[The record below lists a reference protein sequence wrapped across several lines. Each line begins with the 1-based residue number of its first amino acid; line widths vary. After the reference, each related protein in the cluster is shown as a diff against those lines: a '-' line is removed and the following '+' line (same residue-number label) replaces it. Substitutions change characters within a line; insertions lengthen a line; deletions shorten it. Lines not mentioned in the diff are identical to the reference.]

1 MRSDEILDF
10 FKALDEELARHA
22 KDGETL
28 ELYVIGRSALILS
41 YGLDSM
47 TKDIDVIYFHGSELQ
62 DKAVEKFGQGTPG
75 AQKWGFYLE
84 TVSSGLP
91 PVPAGYRSR
100 SSDVPGPWRVIRP
113 KRLEIHD
120 LAVTKLKRFY
130 AKDRVDL
137 QILCDTGELNE
148 VGLRQ
153 SLDSAFTFAADEDE
167 DPGRKIAYSNL
178 LTVIDYLEGR
188 RREL

>member
-1 MRSDEILDF
+1 MRSEEILDF
-10 FKALDEELARHA
+10 FSALDEELARHA
-22 KDGETL
+22 KEGETL

-41 YGLDSM
+41 YGLNST

-62 DKAVEKFGQGTPG
+62 NKAVEQFGQGTQG
-75 AQKWGFYLE
+75 ARKWGFYLE

-91 PVPAGYRSR
+91 PIPNGYRSR
-100 SSDVPGPWRVIRP
+100 SIDVPGPWRVIRP

-120 LAVTKLKRFY
+120 LAVTKFKRFH
-130 AKDRVDL
+130 AKDRADL

-148 VGLRQ
+148 AGLRLA
-153 SLDSAFTFAADEDE
+153 LDSAFAFAADEDE
-167 DPGRKIAYSNL
+167 DPGRKIAYSNIFI
-178 LTVIDYLEGR
+178 VIDYLEGR